1 MEARQFEATAH
12 TGRPVLAGARRLE
25 GGAQYEALVADPEGV
40 IRRMLDF
47 CGLPFDP
54 ACLEPHKTMRAV
66 LAPSASQVWQ
76 PLAQRQRTQ
85 YAYGARSA
93 ISQQV
98 SEAVPNN
105 ETITQGYVE

>member
-1 MEARQFEATAH
+1 VFL
-12 TGRPVLAGARRLE
+12 LALDDSKA
-25 GGAQYEALVADPEGV
+25 GAQYEALGADPEGV

-54 ACLEPHKTMRAV
+54 HVSRTPQDRARR
-66 LAPSASQVWQ
+66 ATPSASQVWQ

-85 YAYGARSA
+85 NAYGARSA
-93 ISQQV
+93 ISKQV

-105 ETITQGYVE
+105 KTITQGYVG